1 MNTCGTQQPG
11 FEGGKKGSKKKL
23 VLSGVRQLLAPSPR
37 GLIDCD
43 IRFVDCDSE
52 IRFVDSEIGIGTYV
66 HDAQH
71 MYLAAARPV
80 SCV

>member
-1 MNTCGTQQPG
+1 MKG
-11 FEGGKKGSKKKL
+11 EKKDPKKKL

-52 IRFVDSEIGIGTYV
+52 IRLVDSKMGIGTYA

-71 MYLAAARPV
+71 MYLAAALPV